1 MSNDRTDEQTTD
13 DQGASQPTEGGGDST
28 AQGLPA
34 SIEEMTS
41 EQRREHTTELIGE
54 LEAGSEQVEVLAMQD
69 TENASGEEVA

>member
-13 DQGASQPTEGGGDST
+13 DQSASQPTEGGGDPA

-41 EQRREHTTELIGE
+41 EQRRANVSETIGE
-54 LEAGSEQVEVLAMQD
+54 VEAGSEQVDVLAFQD